1 MPPLEASSGSRRA
14 RRAAPPARER
24 AADRAAERRQRLRP
38 TAGTGD
44 PAATSGVPAA
54 LRSLDVR
61 PSRRLGQNFLTDPR
75 VAERIA
81 ALADERDPG
90 AAVVE
95 IGPGLGALTE
105 RLARSGRTV
114 VAVELDHRLAERVE
128 SVLEPYPASRVVQGD
143 ILEQGL
149 EALLPGDA
157 PVTVVANLP
166 YSITTPAIEW
176 VLGQGPRIRDAYL
189 MVQREVAER
198 MVAVPGR
205 KEFGSLSVFLS
216 LHAEIE
222 SLFRVSP
229 GAFHPRPEVDSIV
242 VRLSPRPYP
251 GTTAEER
258 ADAERLARAAT
269 GGRRKTIGNALARG
283 LGIAAADAR
292 GLLRA
297 AGVDSTRR
305 GESLSVEEW
314 LALARAWRKGG
325 ATGGAGAGER

>member
-1 MPPLEASSGSRRA
+1 MPPLEASSGSRRV
-14 RRAAPPARER
+14 RAAAGSARE
-24 AADRAAERRQRLRP
+24 RAAERRQRLRP

-44 PAATSGVPAA
+44 PAATSGVPAT

-81 ALADERDPG
+81 ALADERDRDG
-90 AAVVE
+90 AVVE

-105 RLARSGRTV
+105 RLARSGRTL
-114 VAVELDHRLAERVE
+114 VAVELDHRLAEHVE
-128 SVLEPYPASRVVQGD
+128 GVLRPYSASRVARGD
-143 ILEQGL
+143 VLEQRL
-149 EALLPGDA
+149 DVLVPGDA

-176 VLGQGPRIRDAYL
+176 ILGQGRRVRAAYL

-198 MVAVPGR
+198 MTAVPGR

-242 VRLSPRPYP
+242 VRMVPRPYP

-283 LGIAAADAR
+283 LGIAAEEAR
-292 GLLRA
+292 ALLQA
-297 AGVDSTRR
+297 ASVDSTRR

-314 LALARAWRKGG
+314 LALARAWRMGG
-325 ATGGAGAGER
+325 TRSGGEG